1 MHRLTDWSRLRELA
15 QERRDATGA
24 RLAEAVVQRDTAR
37 QKLDMLV
44 DYRRD
49 YDGRLAQSATG
60 GIDAEK
66 LRTYRQF
73 LANLERA
80 IEQQSDLLAL
90 AEERVAKA
98 QAQWRDEQR
107 RVDSFRVLD
116 ERQLADE
123 VRRAGRH
130 EQRLTDELASRLAA
144 PAAAGGDD

>member
-80 IEQQSDLLAL
+80 IEQQTDLLAL

-107 RVDSFRVLD
+107 RVDSFRILD

>member
-107 RVDSFRVLD
+107 RVDSFRILD

>member
-1 MHRLTDWSRLRELA
+1 MHRPTDWSRLRELA
-15 QERRDATGA
+15 QDRRDATGA
-24 RLAEAVVQRDTAR
+24 RLAEAVAQRDTAR
-37 QKLDMLV
+37 QKLAMLV

-107 RVDSFRVLD
+107 RVDSFRILD
-116 ERQLADE
+116 ERQLADK